1 MLCPECSSSNI
12 HKDGVRESKTGL
24 QTQKLKCGVCGRK
37 FSESYIRFVRQKEDR
52 QLCAILQEAK
62 KLDSITET
70 KTVMGDKKTT
80 QKGQII
86 QYCFHMEKQ
95 GYAEATR
102 RLHFSSL
109 QTLMKRDANLSDPES
124 VKEVIAKQKWSQNR
138 RRNVIVAYTY
148 FLKLRGLTWEQPKYT
163 ITRKIPFIPTEQEI
177 DDLIAG
183 CSKNVA
189 TFLQLLKETA
199 MRSGEAHRIKWKDV
213 DFERQTITL
222 NEPEKGSLPRMFNS
236 LSGKLLN
243 MLSTMPKTT
252 LYIFGETTLNSMKA
266 TFSRARKRLSYKLQ
280 NPRLNEIHF
289 HTLRHW
295 KATMEYHYKPDLL
308 HVAELLDHKEIRNTR
323 MYIQLEKNL
332 FKNLPNDNFITR
344 IAHNTTE
351 ACKLIQVGFEY
362 VTGEYNDG
370 GKIFRKRK

>member
-124 VKEVIAKQKWSQNR
+124 VKEVKAKQKWSQNR
-138 RRNVIVAYTY
+138 RRNVIVAYIY
-148 FLKLRGLTWEQPKYT
+148 FLKLRGLTWEPPKYT

-289 HTLRHW
+289 HTLAHW

-308 HVAELLDHKEIRNTR
+308 HVAELLGHKEIRNTR

-344 IAHNTTE
+344 VAHNTTE
-351 ACKLIQVGFEY
+351 ACELIQVGFEY
-362 VTGEYNDG
+362 VTGEYHDG